1 MHNKKNIFSFI
12 AVLFMLL
19 MLVVTT
25 IFPGFAVDK
34 NCTLSLVC
42 TSDSKPVSNLEW
54 RAYRIG
60 SRNPY
65 GGFVLE
71 GSFKKYPVSLDDMSV
86 SALQKDAY
94 TLENY
99 ARLDG
104 ISADAK
110 GVTDS
115 QGHITLSNLQS
126 GIYLISGTEY
136 STSKYRYI
144 PSPSI
149 IELDGEKGTNITV
162 HPKFSVEKIP
172 EKEKV
177 SYSVKKVWAN
187 DESSPNARP
196 KKISVKLYAN
206 EKLYKTIVL
215 NASNGWR
222 YEWKS
227 EASVSWRVKEITVA
241 KNYTVNVGKNNTEF
255 LIVNTYNPPEK
266 TTSHITTTSKE
277 ITTPEKITTPTKTE
291 LPPKE
296 ELKRR
301 VEEYEEF
308 PEDDYTPESWKRFKD
323 ALENARRTLAYVN
336 STDEEIRKAL
346 EELQDAREHLVLAYE
361 SWLPQTGQLWWP
373 VPILAGAGLVLIAV
387 GVRIIA
393 KKGSKDGKE

>member
-1 MHNKKNIFSFI
+1 MHNKKNIFSLI
-12 AVLFMLL
+12 TALFMLL
-19 MLVVTT
+19 MLVVIT

-42 TSDSKPVSNLEW
+42 TSDSKPVANLEW

-60 SRNPY
+60 TRNSY

-86 SALQKDAY
+86 SAVQKNAY

-104 ISADAK
+104 ISANAK
-110 GVTDS
+110 GVSDS
-115 QGHITLSNLQS
+115 KGHITLSNLQS

-149 IELDGEKGTNITV
+149 IELGGEKGTNITV

-187 DESSPNARP
+187 DESAPKARP

-206 EKLYKTIVL
+206 EKLYKTINL
-215 NASNGWR
+215 NASNGWH
-222 YEWKS
+222 YEWES
-227 EASVSWRVKEITVA
+227 DPAVSWRVTESTVV

-255 LIVNTYNPPEK
+255 LIVNTYNPPQK
-266 TTSHITTTSKE
+266 TTSHTTV
-277 ITTPEKITTPTKTE
+277 TTPKKITS
-291 LPPKE
+291 PPKE

-308 PEDDYTPESWKRFKD
+308 SEDDYTPESWKRFKK

-387 GVRIIA
+387 GVRVIA